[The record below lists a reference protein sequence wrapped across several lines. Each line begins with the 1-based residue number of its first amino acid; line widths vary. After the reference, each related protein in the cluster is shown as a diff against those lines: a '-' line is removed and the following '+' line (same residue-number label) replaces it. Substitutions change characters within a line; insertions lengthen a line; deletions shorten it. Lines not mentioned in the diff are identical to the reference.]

1 MRECCRRA
9 VLTSDLA
16 QEPFDAERHRR
27 ARRKQHLHRN
37 VTVERPGP
45 AGEVHGCHTATTELS
60 LDPIAVSQ
68 CRLQTIEKLQARVHS
83 QCGDPR
89 AAQGG
94 RGGRAGEAQNRLHR
108 LKSGERTPGK

>member
-1 MRECCRRA
+1 MWGCWRRA
-9 VLTSDLA
+9 AVSISRRNRSAPSAAAELGTQHLERDLA
-16 QEPFDAERHRR
+16 VVLRSCGQVHRGHPALAEL
-27 ARRKQHLHRN
+27 A
-37 VTVERPGP
+37 
-45 AGEVHGCHTATTELS
+45 
-60 LDPIAVSQ
+60 LDPVAVSQ

-94 RGGRAGEAQNRLHR
+94 RGGRACEAQNRLHR